1 MALGKAEAVGT
12 DAQGEYRCFHV
23 KLGLAWGPEDGGHEG
38 ARETRMTPGFQP
50 VLKPAG
56 K

>member
-12 DAQGEYRCFHV
+12 YAQRRYRYFHV
-23 KLGLAWGPEDGGHEG
+23 KLRLTWIPVDRGHEG
-38 ARETRMTPGFQP
+38 ARETRITSRFQP
-50 VLKPAG
+50 VLKLAG